1 MWIYGTF
8 TWHPYFS
15 YMRPGTLLNHCVL
28 AAAICG
34 AFSLKAQTASC
45 RRPAPGSVVA
55 EPKQVRS
62 SYGVLELDLNFK
74 NMRDAEGQEEYCYQ
88 SSNGE
93 RSPTLRV
100 QPGDRLVLHL
110 KNSLKLEPTAANR
123 APHSMGM
130 PIESPCADGQLTA
143 SSTNLHFHGLSI
155 PPSCGQDDVMRTAIS
170 PKNSPFTYNLTIPVD
185 QPPGLYW
192 YHPHLH
198 GLTNAQVSGGG
209 SGAIVIEG
217 IERANRLVAG
227 MHERTLAIRDQYLI
241 HPNSQQTGPGL
252 TPPVFRDAEG
262 DILNTGTG
270 GGKPSRD
277 LSINFVPVPWPDYPP
292 AKILSRPNDRQLW
305 RVLNASSLTFL
316 DLQIVVA
323 GKPQSIG
330 VVALDGVPIDE
341 NGMTPDRIFWTDHVF
356 LPPAARAEF
365 IVKGMPAG
373 TRAQFIT
380 RSVDTGPA
388 GENDPV
394 RPLAD
399 VVVTDQAPDLVALP
413 SSPDSMVRP
422 SQIWIGNIQPARTR
436 KLYFSER
443 PSDPNRTDSPTVFM
457 LTVEGKL
464 PAPFNP
470 HQAEPDIVARQGDV
484 EDWVIEN
491 RSTEAHAFHIHQ
503 VHFMLTQWNGVAVD
517 EPFMRDT
524 INVPYWRGPG
534 TPYPSITLRMDFR
547 DPSVVGTFMYHCHL
561 LEHEDGGMMGVLRV
575 LPRTD
580 DRIH

>member
-1 MWIYGTF
+1 
-8 TWHPYFS
+8 
-15 YMRPGTLLNHCVL
+15 MRLCLLLSHCAL
-28 AAAICG
+28 AAVACG
-34 AFSLKAQTASC
+34 AVSLGAPIASC
-45 RRPAPGSVVA
+45 RQPPPGSVVV
-55 EPKQVRS
+55 EPNEVRS
-62 SYGVLELDLNFK
+62 RNGVLELNLTYRNVRGA
-74 NMRDAEGQEEYCYQ
+74 NGQEAYCYQ
-88 SSNGE
+88 SPDGG

-100 QPGDRLVLHL
+100 QPGDKLVLHL
-110 KNSLKLEPTAANR
+110 KNSLKLTQATANTM
-123 APHSMGM
+123 PHSVGM
-130 PIESPCADGQLTA
+130 SMESPCADTQVTA
-143 SSTNLHFHGLSI
+143 SSTNLHFHGMNV
-155 PPSCGQDDVMRTAIS
+155 PPSCGQDDVVHTAIS
-170 PKNSPFTYNLTIPVD
+170 PKKSPFTYNLTIPVD
-185 QPPGLYW
+185 QPPGLFW

-198 GLTNAQVSGGG
+198 GLTNTQVSGGA
-209 SGAIVIEG
+209 SGAIIVEG
-217 IERANRLVAG
+217 IERANRQLAG
-227 MHERTLAIRDQYLI
+227 MHERTLVIRDQYLI
-241 HPNSQQTGPGL
+241 HPNAQQIGPGL

-277 LSINFVPVPWPDYPP
+277 LSINFVPVLWPNYPP
-292 AKILSRPNDRQLW
+292 AKILIKPNDRQLW
-305 RVLNASSLTFL
+305 RVLNAASLTFL
-316 DLQIVVA
+316 DLQVVVD

-330 VVALDGVPIDE
+330 VVSLDGVPINE
-341 NGMTPDRIFWTDHVF
+341 NGLTPDRIFWTDHVF

-365 IVKGMPAG
+365 IVKGMRAG

-399 VVVTDQAPDLVALP
+399 AVVTDQAPDLPALP
-413 SSPDSMVRP
+413 SSPDPMARTR
-422 SQIWIGNIQPARTR
+422 QIWIGNVQPAHTR
-436 KLYFSER
+436 KLYFSEQ
-443 PSDPNRTDSPTVFM
+443 PSGSTRTDSPTVFM
-457 LTVEGKL
+457 LTVEGKP

-470 HQAEPDIVARQGDV
+470 HQTEPDIVARQGDV

-517 EPFMRDT
+517 EPFLRDT

-547 DPSVVGTFMYHCHL
+547 DTNVVGTFMYHCHL

-575 LPRTD
+575 LPRID
-580 DRIH
+580 DRKD